1 MVSSTLLRHQT
12 KHCTF
17 NSLYVVP
24 VSSRQCYPADCSK
37 VGLTVPLIPLAHQ
50 YVKTS
55 SVPTL
60 AGQSFSPNGASL
72 PILRHQ
78 DQDLYYRE
86 HGDKIGI
93 GYYGHRPMP
102 ADVASLSV
110 ATKNV
115 NEHDMPVSQHKPP

>member
-1 MVSSTLLRHQT
+1 LTDFKQ
-12 KHCTF
+12 
-17 NSLYVVP
+17 
-24 VSSRQCYPADCSK
+24 
-37 VGLTVPLIPLAHQ
+37 VGLTVPLVPLAHQ
-50 YVKTS
+50 YVKTA
-55 SVPTL
+55 SVPGL
-60 AGQSFSPNGASL
+60 AGRNAAPNGASL

-102 ADVASLSV
+102 ADVASLSP

-115 NEHDMPVSQHKPP
+115 NEHDMPVSRHKLALPQDLLPFSLSLEAL